1 MKPRFELELDRG
13 PAQRAGRLEP
23 GKLHAIVGPG
33 DAPVMTSPNVELVRS
48 VYAAWERGEFATATW
63 AHAEIEY

>member
-1 MKPRFELELDRG
+1 
-13 PAQRAGRLEP
+13 
-23 GKLHAIVGPG
+23 
-33 DAPVMTSPNVELVRS
+33 MTSPNVELVRS